1 MTINQIKYV
10 MEIARCS
17 SMREAA
23 GNLFISQP
31 ALTAS
36 VSELEDE
43 LGFLLFDRT
52 SKGVT
57 LTEEGR
63 DFLVYAKQVISQYQV
78 LEEKFL
84 SADKNKERFSV
95 SSQHYNFAVD
105 AFAELVNEYDP
116 EKYIFSFHETRTN
129 EVLSNVKE
137 MRSEVGIIAYS
148 EGNRAVIEKI
158 LKSFQM
164 EFIPLMKRET
174 YVYVWKGHEL
184 EGLTHVSLSQLRD
197 YPCISFAQSEK
208 DDYYLQEE
216 ALANFNFD
224 KMIKSDDR
232 ATTME
237 LIAKTRGYSI
247 GSGMLSGDDAILK
260 GLVSIKLEE
269 EDTLTIGY
277 IYRKNAKLSEYAKR
291 YIELLEKNR
300 DMDK

>member
-1 MTINQIKYV
+1 MTFNQIKYV
-10 MEIARCS
+10 LEIARCS

-43 LGFLLFDRT
+43 LGFLLFERT

-57 LTEEGR
+57 ISEEGR
-63 DFLVYAKQVISQYQV
+63 DFLVHAKQVISQYQV
-78 LEEKFL
+78 LEDKFL
-84 SADKNKERFSV
+84 SVDKNKERFSV

-105 AFAELVNEYDP
+105 AFAQLINEYDL

-129 EVLSNVKE
+129 EVFSNVKE
-137 MRSEVGIIAYS
+137 MRSEVGIISYS
-148 EGNRAVIEKI
+148 QGNRAVIEKI
-158 LKSFQM
+158 LKNSQI
-164 EFIPLMKRET
+164 EFVPLMKRET

-184 EGLTHVSLSQLRD
+184 EGLTHVSLSQLQQ
-197 YPCISFAQSEK
+197 YPCLSFAQSEK

-216 ALANFNFD
+216 ALANFDFD

-237 LIAKTRGYSI
+237 LIAKTNGYSI
-247 GSGMLSGDDAILK
+247 GSGMLSEDGAILK
-260 GLVSIKLEE
+260 GMVSIKLDE

-291 YIELLEKNR
+291 YIELLEECR
-300 DMDK
+300 EI